1 MLAATK
7 PYTLDYPFHKKR
19 MTRLFVAFRQSDVD
33 VCRIDSRI
41 KVDDIA
47 VLELTDATVY
57 DSFIWGDKWGEM
69 WGWRSLVTSRLK
81 ISQSGHRVQVEVSN
95 AQMDMP
101 TTIYGIAFE
110 YRPIRA
116 KGTRLE
122 N

>member
-1 MLAATK
+1 
-7 PYTLDYPFHKKR
+7 
-19 MTRLFVAFRQSDVD
+19 
-33 VCRIDSRI
+33 
-41 KVDDIA
+41 
-47 VLELTDATVY
+47 
-57 DSFIWGDKWGEM
+57 M
-69 WGWRSLVTSRLK
+69 WGWRNLVTSRMK

-95 AQMDMP
+95 SQMDMP